1 MYKKRLK
8 IVSSMDLLQRT
19 NLVNENTIQSKGL
32 IHTSGKETMR
42 DPRKTTSVTDVVISR
57 ILLRIVVPPKHLVA
71 LYQKFLNE
79 GKQAGDKRY
88 EAHFNLTFEATP
100 KVSCSE

>member
-8 IVSSMDLLQRT
+8 KVSSMDLLQRT

-42 DPRKTTSVTDVVISR
+42 DPRKTTSVTDMVISR
-57 ILLRIVVPPKHLVA
+57 SLLIAVPQSIWLLSTKSL
-71 LYQKFLNE
+71 
-79 GKQAGDKRY
+79 
-88 EAHFNLTFEATP
+88 
-100 KVSCSE
+100 